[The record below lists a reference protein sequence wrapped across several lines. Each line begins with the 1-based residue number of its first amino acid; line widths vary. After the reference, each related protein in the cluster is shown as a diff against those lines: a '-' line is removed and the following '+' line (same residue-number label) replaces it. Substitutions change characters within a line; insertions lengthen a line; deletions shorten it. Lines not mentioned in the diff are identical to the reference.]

1 MKTDAP
7 VAVTV
12 HPQTKAVSELN
23 AASLPS
29 GSVAVVASRYHAQ
42 IVENLIGGA
51 VDEIRKAGVPAESI
65 HLLRVPG
72 AFEIPQTVAQVL
84 SKMPDLIAV
93 VTLGCVVR
101 GETPHFDYVCG
112 CCADGVAALARS
124 QPVPVTLG
132 VLTADTLAQA
142 EARSADDS
150 HNKGR
155 EAAASALEL
164 AALLAGL
171 EAH

>member
-1 MKTDAP
+1 MKVHAP
-7 VAVTV
+7 AAVTV
-12 HPQTKAVSELN
+12 HPLTKTVKEV
-23 AASLPS
+23 ASAKLPT
-29 GSVAVVASRYHAQ
+29 GSVAVIASRYHAQ

-51 VDEIRKAGVPAESI
+51 VDEIIQAGVPAEAI

-72 AFEIPQTVAQVL
+72 AFEIPQTAARVL
-84 SKMPDLIAV
+84 DKMPDLIAV

-124 QPVPVTLG
+124 QPVPITLG

-142 EARSADDS
+142 EARSSDDS

-171 EAH
+171 EKD